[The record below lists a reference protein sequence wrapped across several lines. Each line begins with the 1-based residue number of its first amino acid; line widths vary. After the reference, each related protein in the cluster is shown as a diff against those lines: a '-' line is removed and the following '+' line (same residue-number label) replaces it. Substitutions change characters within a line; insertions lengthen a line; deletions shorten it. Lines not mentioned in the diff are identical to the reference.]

1 MHRLKRLYAFA
12 LTALLLVG
20 LTACDSGGVDEVAPL
35 NVEVRVSFPDE
46 YPVSEAEGAT
56 VTATNDERGD
66 TQTAETN
73 AAGVAVFEELIP
85 GPYAFSASLS
95 IEGERAAEL
104 TGSSSPRTL
113 NANLPIQS
121 LQRSPSEAIEL
132 QLNVTAAGTF
142 VIKEVYYTGSE
153 TPEGDTYF
161 RDQFIEIY
169 NNTDERLYADG
180 LYVASIY
187 GASGQINPNTE
198 PTPFQDDQEAAYASN
213 IWRVPGGGTD
223 VPVEPGESIVIAQHG
238 IDHADDPD
246 GNPASPVNLGDADFE
261 MYTGRDQDIDVAN
274 VPNMERTYFTG
285 GFYSLVPVFG
295 PAWVLFETDDFDS
308 LEQVPIPDVGF
319 LDPRIRVPNELIIDG
334 FEALQTPT
342 SDNFK
347 RLPLD
352 VDAGFVAAS
361 GTYTSESARRLIQ
374 REVDG
379 RRILKNTNNT
389 GSDFEMIS
397 APTPR
402 SFD

>member
-1 MHRLKRLYAFA
+1 MHKLKLLSTFA
-12 LTALLLVG
+12 LAIVLLVG
-20 LTACDSGGVDEVAPL
+20 LAACDSGMDEVAPFE
-35 NVEVRVSFPDE
+35 VDVRVTFPDD
-46 YPVSEAEGAT
+46 YPVSEAEGVT
-56 VTATNDERGD
+56 VTATNDEREE

-73 AAGVAVFEELIP
+73 AAGVATFEELVP
-85 GPYAFSASLS
+85 GPYAFSATLS
-95 IEGERAAEL
+95 IEGERAADL
-104 TGSSSPRTL
+104 TGSPAPRTL
-113 NANLPIQS
+113 NANLP
-121 LQRSPSEAIEL
+121 LQNLEGTPSEAIEL
-132 QLNVTAAGTF
+132 QLNVAAAGTF

-169 NNTDERLYADG
+169 NNTDELLYADG

-198 PTPFQDDQEAAYASN
+198 PTPFQDDQDAAYASN
-213 IWRVPGGGTD
+213 VWRVPGGGTD
-223 VPVEPGESIVIAQHG
+223 VPVEPGESLVIAQHA

-261 MYTGRDQDIDVAN
+261 MYTGREQDIDVAG
-274 VPNMERTYFTG
+274 VSTMERTYFTG

-295 PAWVLFETDDFDS
+295 PAWVLFETDDFGS
-308 LEQVPIPDVGF
+308 LEQVPVPDLDF
-319 LDPRIRVPNELIIDG
+319 LDPRIRVPNELILDG

-342 SDNFK
+342 SDDFK

-361 GTYTSESARRLIQ
+361 GTYTSESARRLVQ

-389 GSDFEMIS
+389 GSDFEIIGT
-397 APTPR
+397 PTPR

>member
-1 MHRLKRLYAFA
+1 MHKLKLLPTFA
-12 LTALLLVG
+12 LALLLLVG
-20 LTACDSGGVDEVAPL
+20 LTACDSGMDEVTPFE
-35 NVEVRVSFPDE
+35 VDVRVTFPED
-46 YPVSEAEGAT
+46 YPVSEAEGVT
-56 VTATNDERGD
+56 VTATNDERGG

-73 AAGVAVFEELIP
+73 AAGIATFEELVP
-85 GPYAFSASLS
+85 GPYAFSATLS
-95 IEGERAAEL
+95 IKGERAAEL
-104 TGSSSPRTL
+104 TGSPAPRTL
-113 NANLPIQS
+113 NANLP
-121 LQRSPSEAIEL
+121 LQNLDRPPAEAIEL
-132 QLNVTAAGTF
+132 QLNVAAAGTF

-169 NNTDERLYADG
+169 NNTDELLYADE
-180 LYVASIY
+180 LYIASIY

-198 PTPFQDDQEAAYASN
+198 PTPFQDNQDAAYASN
-213 IWRVPGGGTD
+213 VWRVPGGGTD
-223 VPVEPGESIVIAQHG
+223 VPVEPGESLVIAQHG

-261 MYTGRDQDIDVAN
+261 MYTGREQDIDVAG
-274 VPNMERTYFTG
+274 VPTMERTYFTG

-295 PAWVLFETDDFDS
+295 PAWVLFETNDFGS
-308 LEQVPIPDVGF
+308 LEQVPVPDLDF
-319 LDPRIRVPNELIIDG
+319 LDPRIRVPNELILDG

-342 SDNFK
+342 SDDFK

-361 GTYTSESARRLIQ
+361 GTYTSESARRLVQ

-389 GSDFEMIS
+389 GSDFEIIGT
-397 APTPR
+397 PTPR